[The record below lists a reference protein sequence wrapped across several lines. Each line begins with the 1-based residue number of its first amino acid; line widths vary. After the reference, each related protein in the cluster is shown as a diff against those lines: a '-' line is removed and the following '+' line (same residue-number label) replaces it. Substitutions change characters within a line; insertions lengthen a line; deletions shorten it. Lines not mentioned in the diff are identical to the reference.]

1 MDLGL
6 TLGSLVAIII
16 LALVAARMFPTS
28 KQRLD
33 ADRVTRNLKRYAPDA
48 NIADIMIDST
58 GKVAITRLNAPKDSF
73 GLARLLGDRVVCRL
87 LTSADIRKVYKDHAR
102 ITLVFN
108 DFTQPE
114 ITLTMSA
121 DRLPNATALLDSFT
135 SHEETAHAA

>member
-16 LALVAARMFPTS
+16 LALLASKMFPN
-28 KQRLD
+28 KGRLD
-33 ADRVTRNLKRYAPDA
+33 ADRVKRNLKRYAPEA
-48 NIADIMIDST
+48 KISDIMIDST
-58 GKVAITRLNAPKDSF
+58 GKVAIAALKAPDGSF
-73 GLARLLGDRVVCRL
+73 GFARLLGDRVVCRL

-114 ITLTMSA
+114 ITLTMAA
-121 DRLPNATALLDSFT
+121 DTLPKAVALLDSFT
-135 SHEETAHAA
+135 SQQETAHAA

>member
-16 LALVAARMFPTS
+16 LALLAAKMFPNTG
-28 KQRLD
+28 RLD
-33 ADRVTRNLKRYAPDA
+33 ADRVMRNLKRYAPE
-48 NIADIMIDST
+48 ADIGDIMVDAT
-58 GKVAITRLNAPKDSF
+58 GKVAIAALNAPVGSF

-102 ITLVFN
+102 MTLVFN

-114 ITLTMSA
+114 ITLTMPA
-121 DRLPNATALLDSFT
+121 DTLPKAVKLLDSFT
-135 SHEETAHAA
+135 SQQETAHAA